1 WFAVDAA
8 DKAQV
13 ARNNAE
19 AADAERG
26 KAEALAGKEAR
37 ARATADT
44 ERQKA
49 VKLAGER
56 AEALKQVEKEKARV
70 QEQLDRAELVAYA
83 FRLREAEA
91 ELKAGR
97 LEQAQAVLRQCDPK
111 LCRWEHDYLFRQTKS
126 LEFDLK
132 GHTWEVSSVAF
143 SADGKRIASGSGNP
157 YGDDFGE

>member
-1 WFAVDAA
+1 A

-56 AEALKQVEKEKARV
+56 AEALKQVEREKARV
-70 QEQLDRAELVAYA
+70 QEQLDRAEFVAYA
-83 FRLREAEA
+83 FRLREAQP

-97 LEQAQAVLRQCDPK
+97 VEQAQAVLRQCDPK
-111 LCRWEHDYLFRQTKS
+111 LCRWEHEYLLCQT
-126 LEFDLK
+126 LK
-132 GHTWEVSSVAF
+132 LRLDGKAHTGAVVSVAF
-143 SADGKRIASGSGNP
+143 SPDGQRIASGSW
-157 YGDDFGE
+157 DETVKVWE